1 MHFRAILR
9 DCPFLL
15 LTKLKEID
23 DMRCLSDLV
32 KAEMKHRR
40 LNTGKHPTLKIPIT
54 INHND

>member
-32 KAEMKHRR
+32 KAEMKIQASEHRK
-40 LNTGKHPTLKIPIT
+40 TSYPKDSD
-54 INHND
+54 HNKP